1 MGIEELK
8 QCEEAEE
15 GSDDPCP
22 QPGCDPDGCPNAK
35 QFNAAVA
42 EASADIDPD
51 NFDED
56 FEPLEN
62 KDSHQTKFDTPPE
75 METIHHDLGF

>member
-1 MGIEELK
+1 VTIL
-8 QCEEAEE
+8 A
-15 GSDDPCP
+15 PN
-22 QPGCDPDGCPNAK
+22 PGVTQTAARTLK

-56 FEPLEN
+56 FEPLED